1 MGLNSELDFSISVLA
16 CLLASLALAFQV
28 LLTAAA
34 RKALEVTGEG
44 STNCPVMILGRL
56 GSSVLLPPTSDGISK
71 SMNKSIHILVTMAE
85 SPGDTTKKKIVSL
98 DLRKGDS
105 PRHLENG
112 YEFHPE
118 NLSLRILKSRKEDEG
133 WYFMSLEENISV
145 QHFCLQLKL
154 YEQVSTPEI
163 KVLNSSQENGN
174 CSLML
179 ACMVEKGD
187 HVAYNWSEEAGAPLL
202 SPTKNSHLL
211 YLTLGPQDANN
222 IYVCTVSNPISNG
235 SQTFIPWS
243 RCSLGSSG
251 ECPCGG

>member
-1 MGLNSELDFSISVLA
+1 MAVF
-16 CLLASLALAFQV
+16 LL
-28 LLTAAA
+28 LLT
-34 RKALEVTGEG
+34 
-44 STNCPVMILGRL
+44 
-56 GSSVLLPPTSDGISK
+56 
-71 SMNKSIHILVTMAE
+71 
-85 SPGDTTKKKIVSL
+85 
-98 DLRKGDS
+98 
-105 PRHLENG
+105 
-112 YEFHPE
+112 
-118 NLSLRILKSRKEDEG
+118 
-133 WYFMSLEENISV
+133 
-145 QHFCLQLKL
+145 
-154 YEQVSTPEI
+154 EQVSTPEI